1 MPSCFYT
8 LAHHLQD
15 YGKFGV
21 VDMDDKQKLFK
32 LIKRLNIEP
41 GRSTHG
47 GSNDKGLP
55 TPRVNGAVRGS
66 GKDSNVDALE
76 ARLKAQM
83 LDGNAAL
90 LSLADDPDDYLFQ
103 VCQALCVSTTTSAG
117 TGPSRP
123 CCKS

>member
-8 LAHHLQD
+8 LAHHPQD

-21 VDMDDKQKLFK
+21 VDMDDKQRLFK
-32 LIKRLNIEP
+32 LIKRLNTEP
-41 GRSTHG
+41 GRSVHG
-47 GSNDKGLP
+47 GSNDRGVP
-55 TPRVNGAVRGS
+55 TPRVNGSVRGS

-103 VCQALCVSTTTSAG
+103 VCQVSCVI
-117 TGPSRP
+117 
-123 CCKS
+123 